1 MEKIDRFNFVCE
13 PFHSDFT
20 GHLTLSILGNHLL
33 NCAGQHASRRG
44 FGIARLNNEDHTWV
58 LSRMV
63 IEFEELPRQYEF
75 FSIDTWV
82 ESVYRLFTDRN
93 FAIRNADGK
102 VIGYARTVW
111 AMIGMQSRKP
121 IELTSLYGGAITE
134 YTCPEESCPIEKPS
148 RLKVTSQEP
157 VLSFMAHYSD
167 IDING
172 HVNSMRYIEH
182 VMDIFSL
189 DYLRQHQLRRFEIA
203 YVAESYCGENIE
215 VFAEKDDSETWQT
228 ELRNAK
234 TGTPLCRCKLVFND
248 INNHE

>member
-58 LSRMV
+58 LSRLV
-63 IEFEELPRQYEF
+63 IEFDELPRQYES
-75 FSIDTWV
+75 FSVDTWV
-82 ESVYRLFTDRN
+82 ESVYKLFTNRN
-93 FAIRNADGK
+93 FAIRNAEGK
-102 VIGYARTVW
+102 PIGYARTIW
-111 AMIGMQSRKP
+111 AMIGIQSRRP
-121 IELTSLYGGAITE
+121 IELTILYDGAIPQ
-134 YTCPEESCPIEKPS
+134 YTCPEEPCPIEKPT
-148 RLKVTSQEP
+148 RLKVTSTEP
-157 VLSFMAHYSD
+157 SLSFTAHYSD

-182 VMDIFSL
+182 VMDLFPL
-189 DYLRQHQLRRFEIA
+189 EYLRQHQLCRFEIA
-203 YVAESYCGENIE
+203 YVTESYCGDAIDIY
-215 VFAEKDDSETWQT
+215 AEKDNQETWQT

-234 TGTPLCRCKLVFND
+234 TGTTLCRCKLVFK
-248 INNHE
+248 